1 MISLIQ
7 TSQDRIPQL
16 RRFVESLNNQL
27 NIDFSSIQLIFIDQ
41 GNNISSFKSLN
52 KEIDFTYIK
61 YHNCS
66 LSKARNIGL
75 KYVKGDII
83 AFPDD
88 DCWYNPLTLSKVLE
102 CIKDGYDGVIVKATD
117 ENGISLNTYNRNSQ
131 ILTLYNHCGAF
142 SNSIFLKTDKD
153 LFFDENIGVGSPF
166 KLLSGEETDYLY
178 NFIKRNNA
186 IVFYNNN
193 IEIHHPRNEKS
204 NFSDLI
210 IKNYYYARGW
220 GYLLKKNKY
229 PFRVIANSFI
239 RPFAGIFIFCLLGK
253 FQRMKKSFYI
263 LKGRIEGYNF
273 RIPDNNLK

>member
-1 MISLIQ
+1 MFSLIQ
-7 TSQDRIPQL
+7 TSQDRKSQL
-16 RRFVESLNNQL
+16 KRFVESLNNQF

-41 GNNISSFKSLN
+41 GNNISSFNDLN
-52 KEIDFTYIK
+52 KKIDFTYIK
-61 YHNCS
+61 YHKCS
-66 LSKARNIGL
+66 LSEARNIAL
-75 KYVKGDII
+75 KHVKGDII

-102 CIKDGYDGVIVKATD
+102 CIQDGYDGVIAKATD
-117 ENGISLNTYNRNSQ
+117 ENGIPLKIYKGTSRL
-131 ILTLYNHCGAF
+131 LTLYNHCGAF

-153 LFFDENIGVGSPF
+153 LFFDENIGVGSSF

-178 NFIKRNNA
+178 NYIKKNNA
-186 IVFYNNN
+186 VIIYNTN

-229 PFRVIANSFI
+229 PIKIIANSFI
-239 RPFAGIFIFCLLGK
+239 RPFVGMFVFCLLGK
-253 FQRMKKSFYI
+253 FKRMKKSFYI

-273 RIPDNNLK
+273 KIPENKSK